1 MMTTPEPTAMLDRI
15 LAAARIGEN
24 DDWEFKAAKGGLPRS
39 LWETYSA
46 MANSAGGTIVLG
58 VREDDGVFIPEGLDR
73 AKIDQYQ
80 KALWDGLNDR
90 GMVNRNLVQPGQI
103 RFFEIDSGWLLAMQV
118 ARADRTQRPVHRGQN
133 PFGGTYIRRGEGD
146 YRCADADVR
155 RMFADASD
163 VPADARILPGFG
175 MDDLDAASITAYR
188 NMFSAT
194 RPAGHPWLT
203 LSNQDLLEQLG
214 GWRSAKETGTSG
226 LTAAGLLMFGKTQTI
241 TSPEGLPRF
250 GVDYR
255 DHRGRKP
262 EERWGDRVVADGT
275 WEANLFQFYR
285 RIWPKLSGDL
295 KVPFK
300 LKGVQRVDET
310 PVHEALREAV
320 VNAMIHADYSVG
332 GSIVIKH
339 NDDGY
344 VIENPGTLLV
354 SPEQLRRGSVSECR
368 NRYLQ
373 RMFSMI
379 GVGEQA
385 GSGFA
390 RIRGGWIS
398 QHWRAPLLTT
408 QHGPDRVCLDMPMAS
423 LIPEEVFIA
432 LREKIG
438 TAFERLDE
446 RERVA
451 LATALIEDDVSN
463 TRMQDLV
470 TDQPSEITKV
480 LRGLV
485 AKGLLE
491 QDNQRRWTRYKL
503 PAVIVPR
510 ADLFSERGVGADSP
524 HNGGNSPPTE
534 VNSPRTEEHSR
545 GNGGVQSRPGANS
558 PLSDAEVDALRPIA
572 EPVSKQKRA
581 SPEKLHMVVLAL
593 CRGRFLTLDQ
603 LAKLCNREAD
613 GLRDRMLTKLVRE
626 GTLVRLY
633 PDAPNRPDQAYTTAE
648 GAS

>member
-1 MMTTPEPTAMLDRI
+1 MATPEPPQSMLDRI
-15 LAAARIGEN
+15 LAAARVGEN

-58 VREDDGVFIPEGLDR
+58 VREEAGEFFPEGLPR
-73 AKIDQYQ
+73 AKLEQYQ

-90 GMVNRNLVQPGQI
+90 GMVNRNLVLPGQI
-103 RFFEIDSGWLLAMQV
+103 RLIEIDSGWLLAMEV
-118 ARADRTQRPVHRGQN
+118 TRASRNQRPVHRGQN

-146 YRCADADVR
+146 YRCADEDVR

-188 NMFSAT
+188 NMLAAT

-203 LSNQDLLEQLG
+203 LGNQELLEQLG
-214 GWRSAKETGTSG
+214 GWRKVHETGASG
-226 LTAAGLLMFGKTQTI
+226 LTVAGLLMFGKTQTI

-332 GSIVIKH
+332 GGIVIKH

-408 QHGPDRVCLDMPMAS
+408 QYGPDRVCLDMPMAS
-423 LIPEEVFIA
+423 LISEEVFTA

-451 LATALIEDDVSN
+451 LATAQIEGDVSN

-470 TDQPSEITKV
+470 TDHPAEITKV

-491 QDNQRRWTRYKL
+491 QDSQRRWTRYKL

-510 ADLFSERGVGADSP
+510 PDLFSQPSGEPDGTPPSGLPGTPSV
-524 HNGGNSPPTE
+524 NGGTPSVLDATPSVSGATPSVSPPETE
-534 VNSPRTEEHSR
+534 AWKAAAARVAGKGRVTIDEMQAVILE
-545 GNGGVQSRPGANS
+545 
-558 PLSDAEVDALRPIA
+558 
-572 EPVSKQKRA
+572 
-581 SPEKLHMVVLAL
+581 L
-593 CRGRFLTLDQ
+593 CRGRYLTLAELAALLNRKPQNLRNTYLTPMTRSGQLRFRFPDQ
-603 LAKLCNREAD
+603 PGHNQ
-613 GLRDRMLTKLVRE
+613 
-626 GTLVRLY
+626 
-633 PDAPNRPDQAYTTAE
+633 QAYTAADTPPKE
-648 GAS
+648 PE